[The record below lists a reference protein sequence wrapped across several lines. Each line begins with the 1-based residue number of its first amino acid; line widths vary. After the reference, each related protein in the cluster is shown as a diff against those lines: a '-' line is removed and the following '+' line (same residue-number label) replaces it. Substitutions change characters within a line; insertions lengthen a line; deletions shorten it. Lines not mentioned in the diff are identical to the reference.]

1 MNQKLDAEL
10 KSKLLALLAQK
21 GSITD
26 EIEFLESMQGD
37 LNRQLLQSPKSV
49 LIASSTELIRMLKD
63 VNAKALP
70 KYSKNQV
77 TAEFKYIYEKE

>member
-1 MNQKLDAEL
+1 MNQRLDAEL

-49 LIASSTELIRMLKD
+49 LIASSMELIRMLKD

-70 KYSKNQV
+70 KYSKNMV
-77 TAEFKYIYEKE
+77 TAEFRYIY

>member
-1 MNQKLDAEL
+1 MNQRLDAEL

-49 LIASSTELIRMLKD
+49 LIASSVELIRMLKD

-70 KYSKNQV
+70 KYSKNMV
-77 TAEFKYIYEKE
+77 TAEFRYIFE